1 MRGTR
6 DSPASADWITIAS
19 VVLEP
24 RAENGLRDVRVA
36 IVGAGFGGIGTAI
49 RLREAGYEDLVI
61 LERDE
66 GLGGTWWAN
75 TYPGCACDVAAH
87 LYSFSFALNPDWSRF
102 FAPQAEI
109 LDYLRRVARTRGI
122 EPLIRFGTEVTGARW
137 DEHASRWRVETDRGA
152 LSAQVLV
159 SAAGGLTEPK
169 LPAVPGLDS
178 FAGAMFHSAR
188 WDHGH
193 DLSGERVGVIGTG
206 STASQIV
213 PEVQK
218 HAARLTVF
226 QRSPGW
232 VLPRLDHPHSDLQKL
247 LLRRFPAL
255 QRAIRSAIY
264 YNNELLILGLVRRPR
279 LLAGLERLALGYL
292 KRQVPNTEI
301 RAKLTP
307 DYRIGC
313 KRIIISSDFLGTF
326 MKPNVEL
333 VTEGIREIV
342 PDGIVTQDGRKIELD
357 TIVFATGFDVMNPP
371 HFRHVVGRGGRS
383 IRDVWDEH
391 GIRAYLGT
399 VIPGFPNHFVLLGP
413 NTASGNNS
421 ALQPIEA
428 QIGFAID
435 ALRAMDAGR
444 DGGRRAPGRHGALRR
459 RDPAAARP
467 DRLEQ
472 RRLSLVVRGP
482 RRAELHDL
490 ARVRQRVQ
498 DAARA
503 VRPRRVR
510 ADERTGRSGH
520 GLIPA
525 HIHLIRERQGHHRR
539 AGSAGRQR
547 PARPLR
553 PRRRGHARA
562 GLAARGLHRRAQ
574 RREHRVRE
582 ALYRGAP
589 RDVRPARQVGRP
601 KCRGAGSRPRGLHRV
616 AAYLLGADR
625 AAITA
630 LPRLPLARSRSI
642 HDRIPS
648 QVIAPREADSCPVR
662 ARSGSAAL
670 HGKQHWVRGAGR

>member
-1 MRGTR
+1 VERRNAGAC
-6 DSPASADWITIAS
+6 DSPAGADWITIAS

-61 LERDE
+61 LERDD

-109 LDYLRRVARTRGI
+109 LDYLRNVARDRGI

-152 LSAQVLV
+152 FSAQVLV

-169 LPAVPGLDS
+169 LPTVPGLDS
-178 FAGAMFHSAR
+178 FAGTTFHSAR

-232 VLPRLDHPHSDLQKL
+232 VVPRLDHPHSDLQKL

-292 KRQVPNTEI
+292 KRQVPDAEI

-333 VTEGIREIV
+333 VSEGIRKIV
-342 PDGIVTQDGRKIELD
+342 PNGIVTQDGRKIELD
-357 TIVFATGFDVMNPP
+357 TIIFATGFDVMNPP

-383 IRDVWDEH
+383 IREVWDED

-435 ALRAMDAGR
+435 ALRAMDAR
-444 DGGRRAPGRHGALRR
+444 GATAVDVR
-459 RDPAAARP
+459 RDVMERF
-467 DRLEQ
+467 DDEIQ
-472 RRLSLVVRGP
+472 RRLAPTVWNSGGCHSWYVGADGRNFTIWP
-482 RRAELHDL
+482 AFANEYKRRL
-490 ARVRQRVQ
+490 ARFDPAEFELTSAPV
-498 DAARA
+498 A
-503 VRPRRVR
+503 V
-510 ADERTGRSGH
+510 AKG
-520 GLIPA
+520 
-525 HIHLIRERQGHHRR
+525 
-539 AGSAGRQR
+539 
-547 PARPLR
+547 
-553 PRRRGHARA
+553 
-562 GLAARGLHRRAQ
+562 
-574 RREHRVRE
+574 
-582 ALYRGAP
+582 
-589 RDVRPARQVGRP
+589 
-601 KCRGAGSRPRGLHRV
+601 
-616 AAYLLGADR
+616 
-625 AAITA
+625 
-630 LPRLPLARSRSI
+630 
-642 HDRIPS
+642 
-648 QVIAPREADSCPVR
+648 
-662 ARSGSAAL
+662 
-670 HGKQHWVRGAGR
+670 